1 MTGKTFAPPSGGRK
15 FTRQLGRYGTGR
27 DGPTLL
33 VCGGLHG
40 NEPAGPIAALR
51 VIERLEATKPPLRG
65 QFLAL
70 AGNLEALARDRRYL
84 EFDLNRCW
92 TDERLARLRG
102 QDAADD
108 LREDA
113 EQRALLELIDE
124 AEARATGPL
133 SFLDLHTTSGRSAP
147 FGLIGDTR
155 RNRRLAFALPGPVI
169 LGLEETVDGT
179 LLGYLEERG
188 HASLVVEAGQHA
200 DPLAVDLHESVIWL
214 TMASVGLLD
223 ADDIP
228 DYAAFRARLAKATQG
243 LPRVAE
249 VRYRHGVEG
258 GSGFSMKPGY
268 DGFRIVEKGEVLA
281 HDKDGEV
288 RAPERGHLLMP
299 LYQDQGN
306 DGYYLVRPVKPFWL
320 GLSSVLRRLR
330 LHVLLRALPG
340 VHRHPEVPRALR
352 VSPKAARLFSVAI
365 FHLFGYR
372 RRKDEDGLLVF
383 SRRRQA

>member
-1 MTGKTFAPPSGGRK
+1 M
-15 FTRQLGRYGTGR
+15 RQLGRYTGP

-40 NEPAGPIAALR
+40 NEPAGLIAALR
-51 VIERLEATKPPLRG
+51 VIERLDATKLPLRG
-65 QFLAL
+65 EFLVL
-70 AGNLEALARDRRYL
+70 AGNLAALARDRRYL

-92 TDERLARLRG
+92 TEERVARLRK

-108 LREDA
+108 VPEDA
-113 EQRALLELIDE
+113 EQRALLELIDQT
-124 AEARATGPL
+124 EARATGPL
-133 SFLDLHTTSGRSAP
+133 SFLDLHTTSGKSAP

-188 HASLVVEAGQHA
+188 HTALVVEAGQHA
-200 DPLAVDLHESVIWL
+200 DPRAVDLHESVIWI
-214 TMASVGLLD
+214 TMASAGLLD
-223 ADDIP
+223 AGDIP
-228 DYAAFRARLAKATQG
+228 DYAALRARLAKATQG

-249 VRYRHGVEG
+249 VRYRHGVDAG
-258 GSGFSMKPGY
+258 GGFRMKPGY
-268 DGFRIVEKGEVLA
+268 DGFRMVEQGEVLA

-288 RAPERGHLLMP
+288 RAPERGHLLLP
-299 LYQDQGN
+299 LYQDQGS
-306 DGYYLVRPVKPFWL
+306 DGFFLVRPVKPLWL
-320 GLSSVLRRLR
+320 RLSSVLRTLR

-352 VSPKAARLFSVAI
+352 VDPRVARFFSVEI

-372 RRKDEDGLLVF
+372 RRKNEDGLLVF